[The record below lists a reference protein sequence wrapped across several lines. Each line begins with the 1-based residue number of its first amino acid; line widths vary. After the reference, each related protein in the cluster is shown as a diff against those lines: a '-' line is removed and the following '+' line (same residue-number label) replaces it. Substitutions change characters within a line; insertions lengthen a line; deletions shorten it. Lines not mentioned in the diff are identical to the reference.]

1 MLMSEEIA
9 ISVETVSKA
18 YRIWESPAARLI
30 TPLQTG
36 LAELLP
42 DSSAFAKRLHRH
54 AASHYKDFY
63 ALRDVSFA
71 VKRGESVG
79 IVGRNGSGKSTLLQ
93 IISGILQPTAGRV
106 QVTGRVAALLELGA
120 GFNADFTGRE
130 NVYLNGAV
138 LGLSK
143 SEIEARFDKI
153 AAYADIGD
161 FIEQPIKTYSTGM
174 GMRLAFAVA
183 AHVDADILIIDEALG
198 VGDARF
204 QLKCAKTI
212 DDFIAAGKTMLFV
225 SHDYSSLKRLCQ
237 RAILLEHGELLLDNT
252 PNPVVNFYTKLLADP
267 KPLEALKTDAKRSLE
282 QDRND
287 PTFAD
292 GAVVL
297 PRLQPGTAP
306 SSNPDYLAQQL
317 NAARQVIAQFSA
329 EAPLRQHFSL
339 LSIDS
344 TLEPANARGNEFA
357 YGGQHGR
364 ISNLQ
369 VLNESGNQALVFTTG
384 EKMRITFVAEALR
397 DIPEPIYAV
406 TVKSANGQDLYCTN
420 TLFVGQPAP
429 RIASDQKHLIEFDL
443 TLNLMSGEYFL
454 SFGWVT
460 FTSEKLEVIHRRY
473 DAFKFTVLPVDRRI
487 GIANLHSKI
496 RIQSLPPRPS
506 PSA

>member
-1 MLMSEEIA
+1 MSAEIA
-9 ISVETVSKA
+9 ISVENVSKA
-18 YRIWESPAARLI
+18 YRIWESPSARLRA
-30 TPLQTG
+30 PLQTG
-36 LAELLP
+36 LAGLLP
-42 DSSAFAKRLHRH
+42 DGSALAKQLHQR
-54 AASHYKDFY
+54 AASHYRDFY
-63 ALRDVSFA
+63 ALRDVSFT
-71 VKRGESVG
+71 VKRGESIG

-93 IISGILQPTAGRV
+93 VISGILQPTAGHI

-130 NVYLNGAV
+130 NIFLNGAV

-143 SEIEARFDKI
+143 SEIEARFEKI
-153 AAYADIGD
+153 AAYADIGE

-225 SHDYSSLKRLCQ
+225 SHDYGSLKRLCQ
-237 RAILLEHGELLLDNT
+237 RAILLERGELLLDNT

-267 KPLEALKTDAKRSLE
+267 RPLEVLKAEAKRPPERDKS
-282 QDRND
+282 D
-287 PTFAD
+287 PSPAD
-292 GAVVL
+292 VAVTS
-297 PRLQPGTAP
+297 PQTQSRTTPNR
-306 SSNPDYLAQQL
+306 NPDYLTQQL
-317 NAARQVIAQFSA
+317 NAARQVIAQFSK

-339 LSIDS
+339 LTTDN
-344 TLEPANARGNEFA
+344 TLEPSNARGNEFA

-364 ISNLQ
+364 ISDPQ
-369 VLNESGNQALVFTTG
+369 VLNESGSPALVFTTG
-384 EKMRITFVAEALR
+384 EKMRITFAAEALR

-429 RIASDQKHLIEFDL
+429 LIENNQKHLVEFDL

-460 FTSEKLEVIHRRY
+460 FIGEKLEVIHRRY

-487 GIANLHSKI
+487 GVANLHSKI
-496 RIQSLPPRPS
+496 RVQPLPTKS
-506 PSA
+506 PPPA